1 MSVDLALGS
10 RSVEGP
16 EARLIEEVIEGAAAL
31 YRPAGRFAY
40 FFARGKLRGDTL
52 FATLLRVGAIPDGA
66 HVLDLGCGQGLVAA
80 WFTAAHRGR
89 RDDSAGRLHWSGA
102 SYCGVD
108 QSTHDVARAR
118 AALPEARI
126 IEADLRRVDVAT
138 LGPCDVV
145 TLLDVLHYL
154 EPDAQ
159 VRVLRG
165 AHAALRE
172 TGALI
177 LRVGDAASAGASH
190 RANVIDLMVCALRGH
205 PRAMLHRRS
214 ISAWATLLLDSGFDI
229 EILEDDRGNASGLRK
244 RTAFANV
251 LLRARKR
258 SPGSRQ

>member
-1 MSVDLALGS
+1 MSVDLAPGS
-10 RSVEGP
+10 RSVEAP
-16 EARLIEEVIEGAAAL
+16 DASLIEETIAGAAAL

-66 HVLDLGCGQGLVAA
+66 HVVDLGCGQGLVGA

-89 RDDSAGRLHWSGA
+89 RDGSAGRPHWSGA

-108 QSTHDVARAR
+108 QSTRDVARAR
-118 AALPEARI
+118 VALPEARI
-126 IEADLRRVDVAT
+126 IEADLRRFDVAT
-138 LGPCDVV
+138 LGPCDVI
-145 TLLDVLHYL
+145 TLLDLLHYL
-154 EPDAQ
+154 EPAVQ

-190 RANVIDLMVCALRGH
+190 RANAIDRAVCALRGH
-205 PRAMLHRRS
+205 PRAVLHRRS
-214 ISAWATLLLDSGFDI
+214 IGAWIALLLDIGFDI
-229 EILEDDRGNASGLRK
+229 EILEDDRGNACSPHK